1 MTFWATPNPLRLPKT
16 KTDHWSKMKI
26 QNNFNEESGESAEV
40 FGRHRIG
47 DVSASWDPS
56 TTLKHHKEMTRSS
69 GPSNPLVDNLH
80 PSAIPRSRSS
90 LPPIKTSYNQRAKDG
105 FRFWLIQKPIP
116 TNFGKYGIGSYK
128 TVLGIG
134 NAPRT

>member
-1 MTFWATPNPLRLPKT
+1 
-16 KTDHWSKMKI
+16 MKRKI
-26 QNNFNEESGESAEV
+26 DIDIMNNVSEECGDTADV
-40 FGRHRIG
+40 FGRIRNG

-56 TTLKHHKEMTRSS
+56 VTLKHHKQMTLSS

-80 PSAIPRSRSS
+80 PSAKPAHRTS
-90 LPPIKTSYNQRAKDG
+90 LPPIKTSYNQRAKEG
-105 FRFWLIQKPIP
+105 FRFWLIEKPIP